1 MFHFFLVTIFPHY
14 SILIIAVTKNS
25 ANYIFNIEPRSPERL
40 AQVQILLSI
49 LQI

>member
-1 MFHFFLVTIFPHY
+1 M
-14 SILIIAVTKNS
+14 VTKNS
-25 ANYIFNIEPRSPERL
+25 VNYMFNIEPRSPEKL